1 MIKVTLKNGKEYE
14 VLESTMVYPSGLPN
28 VRSKMEIHIDKDAM
42 TSDAFEKAFSDES
55 ATDEIRITKT
65 KDDDGTVAYEYLY
78 QHYCIVTSIGKKLVS
93 TTSHETGETTE
104 VMCLYVTLEQR
115 TYVEQKLYEMGVS

>member
-14 VLESTMVYPSGLPN
+14 VLEPTTVYPSGLPN
-28 VRSKMEIHIDKDAM
+28 IRSKMEIYIDESAM
-42 TSDAFEKAFSDES
+42 TLEALENVFSDES

-78 QHYCIVTSIGKKLVS
+78 QHYCIVTGIGKKLIS

-104 VMCLYVTLEQR
+104 AMCLYVTLEQR
-115 TYVEQKLYEMGVS
+115 TYIEQKLYEMGIS

>member
-14 VLESTMVYPSGLPN
+14 VLEPTTVYPSGLPN
-28 VRSKMEIHIDKDAM
+28 VRSKMEIYIDESAM
-42 TSDAFEKAFSDES
+42 TLEALEKVFSDES
-55 ATDEIRITKT
+55 ATDELRITKT
-65 KDDDGTVAYEYLY
+65 GDGGDVAYECLY
-78 QHYCIVTSIGKKLVS
+78 RHYCIVTSIGKKLVS

-104 VMCLYVTLEQR
+104 VMCLCVTLEQR

>member
-14 VLESTMVYPSGLPN
+14 VLESTTVYPSGLPN

-55 ATDEIRITKT
+55 VTDEIRITKT
-65 KDDDGTVAYEYLY
+65 KDDDGSVVYEYLY
-78 QHYCIVTSIGKKLVS
+78 QHYCIVTGIGKKLIS

-104 VMCLYVTLEQR
+104 TMCLYVTLEQR
-115 TYVEQKLYEMGVS
+115 TYIEQKLYEMGIS